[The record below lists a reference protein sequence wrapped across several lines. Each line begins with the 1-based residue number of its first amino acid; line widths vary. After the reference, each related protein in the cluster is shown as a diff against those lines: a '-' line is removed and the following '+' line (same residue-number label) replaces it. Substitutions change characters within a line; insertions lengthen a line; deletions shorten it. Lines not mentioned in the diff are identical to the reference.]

1 MHADAADAPS
11 RATVLYSGNV
21 QGVGFRYRTLVV
33 AQGFAVNGFVRN
45 LPDGT
50 VEVVAEGD
58 GPVVR
63 AFVTMVG
70 ARLGG
75 HIVDSAARWAP
86 ATGEF
91 DGFVVRY

>member
-1 MHADAADAPS
+1 MDADAADAPA

-21 QGVGFRYRTLVV
+21 QGVGFRYRTLMV

-45 LPDGT
+45 LSDGK

-63 AFVTMVG
+63 AFVTMIG
-70 ARLGG
+70 TRLSG
-75 HIVDSAARWAP
+75 HIVDSTTRWAP
-86 ATGEF
+86 ATGEL